1 MILFS
6 AFFDVAHHLH
16 ASLQQPTAQ
25 RPRGGCPSEQ
35 MHLRKTLVLL
45 VTICAKRY
53 FILIHRCTQGG
64 GG

>member
-25 RPRGGCPSEQ
+25 RPRGRRPSEQ

-45 VTICAKRY
+45 VTICAKR
-53 FILIHRCTQGG
+53 
-64 GG
+64 